1 MLEEQSILYVSGL
14 GGSLFNCDSLQKR
27 VSKCNFEIVGL
38 KAFRQNLQINR
49 LLGESWTCEVYLNT
63 EAIVPSLILNAA
75 SRNHCKNPKLWHS
88 AEKPSAVTPP
98 CSVWCF
104 SLHPSVPHLQ

>member
-1 MLEEQSILYVSGL
+1 MFLETSLVIPLCGLTVYVCWWVLGVMVLEEQSILYVSGL

-63 EAIVPSLILNAA
+63 EAIVPSLILFLIF
-75 SRNHCKNPKLWHS
+75 P
-88 AEKPSAVTPP
+88 
-98 CSVWCF
+98 
-104 SLHPSVPHLQ
+104 